1 VNDVAQPAHTTQA
14 APTSAPQAAAATRK
28 LQGTGAPKR
37 ASSGSRAI
45 TRFAFAAVGGLVVNF
60 LLFAVM
66 HSLVGRRS
74 DADVDTKVRPVFEF
88 LRLQREETTERKTRR
103 APERKASRPA
113 VNAAPLAIAKSAAP
127 GRTGIAAP
135 AGDFNPGF
143 SLAGRP
149 YLGAM
154 GDAGAGVGD
163 PGEGAG
169 SGMGSEAIPLVRVN
183 PLYPPRAQSRGIEG
197 WVLLEFTITPQGTT
211 KDIEVLDADPK
222 GYFERAAKEAV
233 RKYKYKPRVVDG
245 VAVDWPGVQLVI
257 SFEIEE

>member
-1 VNDVAQPAHTTQA
+1 MNDVARPL
-14 APTSAPQAAAATRK
+14 SAPRTR
-28 LQGTGAPKR
+28 TG
-37 ASSGSRAI
+37 GSAI
-45 TRFAFAAVGGLVVNF
+45 TRYAIAVLGGLIVNF

-66 HSLVGRRS
+66 QSLVGQRS
-74 DADVDTKVRPVFEF
+74 GAEIDTKIRPVFEF
-88 LRLQREETTERKTRR
+88 LRLRREETTERKTRR

-113 VNAAPLAIAKSAAP
+113 VNAAPLAIAKSSAP
-127 GRTGIAAP
+127 GRQGIAAP

-149 YLGAM
+149 YLGAV
-154 GDAGAGVGD
+154 GDGGVGD
-163 PGEGAG
+163 PGPASG
-169 SGMGSEAIPLVRVN
+169 SNLGSEAIPLVRVN
-183 PLYPPRAQSRGIEG
+183 PLYPPRAQSRGVEG
-197 WVLLEFTITPQGTT
+197 WVLLQFTISPQGTT

-222 GYFERAAKEAV
+222 GYFERAAKDAV

>member
-1 VNDVAQPAHTTQA
+1 VNDVAQPARTTSAA
-14 APTSAPQAAAATRK
+14 APSAPPGAEAARIVP
-28 LQGTGAPKR
+28 GTGVPKR
-37 ASSGSRAI
+37 ASAGSRAF
-45 TRFAFAAVGGLVVNF
+45 TRYAFAALGGLVVNF

-66 HSLVGRRS
+66 HSLVGQRS
-74 DADVDTKVRPVFEF
+74 DADVDTKIRPVFEF
-88 LRLQREETTERKTRR
+88 LRLHREETTERKTRR

-127 GRTGIAAP
+127 GRQGIAAP

-149 YLGAM
+149 YLGAV
-154 GDAGAGVGD
+154 GDAGGVGE
-163 PGEGAG
+163 PGDGSGA
-169 SGMGSEAIPLVRVN
+169 GMGSEAIPLVRVN

-211 KDIEVLDADPK
+211 KDIEVIDADPK
-222 GYFERAAKEAV
+222 GYFERAAKDAV

-245 VAVDWPGVQLVI
+245 VAVDWPGVQLVL